1 DGSVGNAEY
10 RISKPLRF
18 ELVQHIGIF
27 FEEKL
32 YTQALNLLFNT
43 LASGSYAS
51 TECITPLT
59 PHLAI
64 AVTFLVH
71 PATTTRA
78 SSSEEKEVAH
88 IALRLLRLLGTLVSP
103 REARLDIAFAF
114 THDQTLRSGGRY
126 RGDVND
132 NEDQVPKEHKPLNIK
147 LGREGSLWSRAEDFW
162 HAVGWT
168 FNCSVL
174 HPERWERW
182 QIWLEF
188 MCDVLQD
195 DWNERER
202 ILNNTPPDTEI
213 TTNKTPLRNSGKQST
228 LKRYQD
234 GPLILRESLLFQ
246 YISAGTG
253 HGKYRRIIRSIFA
266 DGSSTAVNEFRQV
279 FPKELKQ
286 ARSDRKAEKVKKRER
301 DVDIDKEEYGD
312 YLAQDESD
320 DDATAGAE
328 LDNDNS
334 QSTSPSAAGARRSK
348 RTRRGTRNAK
358 DPSDNEHISETA
370 GLDPALALHDV
381 GVSPLGGL
389 GSLDLRKRLL
399 GLLSKVS
406 YQLPTAFMPAL
417 DLYHNFIE
425 HIRHMPFPVF
435 QAFISPYILPGLV
448 EKSQKE
454 QRPTGDEKGTHGQTA
469 DAEQTTL
476 CELLLFNMLESAAPQ
491 TEQEY
496 LDQDKLEQCFLPF
509 AAANASVVDN
519 AKVSILLEALI
530 VLLAGNGM
538 LKMRPSLE
546 EALQTGIQNR
556 VERATDEIRRSQ
568 AKKQKESLEWS
579 WLMESGDRLLFLM
592 EVLQP
597 QSQEH

>member
-1 DGSVGNAEY
+1 M
-10 RISKPLRF
+10 
-18 ELVQHIGIF
+18 
-27 FEEKL
+27 
-32 YTQALNLLFNT
+32 
-43 LASGSYAS
+43 
-51 TECITPLT
+51 

-103 REARLDIAFAF
+103 REAKLDIAFAF

-126 RGDVND
+126 RGGEDD
-132 NEDQVPKEHKPLNIK
+132 NEARIPNDHKPLSIK
-147 LGREGSLWSRAEDFW
+147 LGKEGSLWSRAEDFW

-182 QIWLEF
+182 EIWLEY

-202 ILNNTPPDTEI
+202 IFNNTPQDTEA
-213 TTNKTPLRNSGKQST
+213 TTNRTALHNSGKQST
-228 LKRYQD
+228 MKGYQD
-234 GPLILRESLLFQ
+234 GPLILRESLLYQ

-253 HGKYRRIIRSIFA
+253 HGKHRRIIRSIFA
-266 DGSSTAVNEFRQV
+266 DGGSSAVNEFRQV

-286 ARSDRKAEKVKKRER
+286 AKSDRKAEKVKKRER

-320 DDATAGAE
+320 DDAAAGVDLENGNPRSA
-328 LDNDNS
+328 
-334 QSTSPSAAGARRSK
+334 SPSGAGARSSK

-358 DPSDNEHISETA
+358 DPSDNENIGETT
-370 GLDPALALHDV
+370 GLDPALAQRDIDA
-381 GVSPLGGL
+381 SPLGSL
-389 GSLDLRKRLL
+389 DSLDLRKRLL

-406 YQLPTAFMPAL
+406 YHLPTAFMPIL

-435 QAFISPYILPGLV
+435 QAFISPYILPGLAGKSQRDPNFEK
-448 EKSQKE
+448 EKSSISE
-454 QRPTGDEKGTHGQTA
+454 GKGTHGQRA

-491 TEQEY
+491 AEQEY

-530 VLLAGNGM
+530 VLLAGNGI
-538 LKMRPSLE
+538 LKLRPSLE
-546 EALQTGIQNR
+546 EAVQNGIQNR
-556 VERATDEIRRSQ
+556 VDRSTDEIRRSQ
-568 AKKQKESLEWS
+568 AKKQKEALEWS

-597 QSQEH
+597 QRY